1 MEPVRSDDFYQMI
14 KPQLCG
20 LLDLLR
26 VGVVFDRAR
35 GEAQRIGRTHRGL
48 RAAS

>member
-1 MEPVRSDDFYQMI
+1 MNAVRSDDVYQMI

-26 VGVVFDRAR
+26 VGVVFER
-35 GEAQRIGRTHRGL
+35 GQGDYL
-48 RAAS
+48 

>member
-1 MEPVRSDDFYQMI
+1 MDQGTSHDFYQMI

-26 VGVVFDRAR
+26 VGVVFER
-35 GEAQRIGRTHRGL
+35 GQGDYLYYHRDG
-48 RAAS
+48 